1 MLNVEFRDPKVRSEL
16 PTVNCSETIRNYDFV
31 EISDALVTLDGVV
44 QQLNPSA
51 THPSTIS
58 INYCFDL
65 KSNSIGLD
73 SMRIFQLDGL
83 FLFGFYFVLFW

>member
-1 MLNVEFRDPKVRSEL
+1 MQQVEFRDPKVRSE

-31 EISDALVTLDGVV
+31 EISDELHFVTLDGVV

-58 INYCFDL
+58 IN
-65 KSNSIGLD
+65 I
-73 SMRIFQLDGL
+73 
-83 FLFGFYFVLFW
+83 V

>member
-1 MLNVEFRDPKVRSEL
+1 MLKVEFRDPKVRSE
-16 PTVNCSETIRNYDFV
+16 PTANCSETIRNYDFV

-58 INYCFDL
+58 INIVCKYCWEGASL
-65 KSNSIGLD
+65 WL
-73 SMRIFQLDGL
+73 
-83 FLFGFYFVLFW
+83 